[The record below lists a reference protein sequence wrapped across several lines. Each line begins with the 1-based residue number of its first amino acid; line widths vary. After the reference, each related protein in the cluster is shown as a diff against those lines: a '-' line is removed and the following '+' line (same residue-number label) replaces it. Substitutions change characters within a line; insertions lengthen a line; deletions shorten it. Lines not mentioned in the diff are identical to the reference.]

1 TTLCAPPTVWRLLV
15 QQDLAAWTTSIRE
28 LASAGEPLNPEVIE
42 RVRTAWGITTR
53 DGYGQ
58 TESSCQIGN
67 SPGQMLKEGSMG
79 RPMPGY
85 RPILLDADDAEADEG
100 ELCLPTDATRPAGL
114 MQGYDRGE
122 PGAALKPL
130 GPLYRTGDV

>member
-1 TTLCAPPTVWRLLV
+1 MVSAGVTTLCAPPTVWRLLV

-42 RVRTAWGITTR
+42 RVRTAWGITIR

-58 TESSCQIGN
+58 TETSCQIGN

-85 RPILLDADDAEADEG
+85 RPILLDADDDGDGRGRDLPADRR
-100 ELCLPTDATRPAGL
+100 DAAGRADAGL
-114 MQGYDRGE
+114 RFRRAGRS
-122 PGAALKPL
+122 
-130 GPLYRTGDV
+130 R